1 MSVEVRELHDKGEI
15 YTFLGQDRYYAAY
28 AIGDLEP
35 GLFELS
41 TWHVSVQDGRKIA
54 LTLRF
59 RGLRPPALFAMG
71 ASESLAPL
79 LKEKSLPERVYLT
92 GRPEHLSPFQEAFSL
107 GPVVDM
113 LRMVLEPRD
122 FRPHDGR
129 VIRLSRRHL
138 SCLQRLYRGEGVFA
152 SYQLDSGV
160 YYGVEV
166 GGELVSVAGTHL
178 ISPSYQIAAVGN
190 IFTHPSHRGQGYA
203 TACTSAVVEELLSRP
218 LAIVLNVA
226 RSNDVAL
233 TLYKRLG
240 FRVYCPFIEAL
251 GVRKHRRMLP
261 KLAQS

>member
-1 MSVEVRELHDKGEI
+1 
-15 YTFLGQDRYYAAY
+15 
-28 AIGDLEP
+28 
-35 GLFELS
+35 
-41 TWHVSVQDGRKIA
+41 
-54 LTLRF
+54 
-59 RGLRPPALFAMG
+59 
-71 ASESLAPL
+71 
-79 LKEKSLPERVYLT
+79 
-92 GRPEHLSPFQEAFSL
+92 
-107 GPVVDM
+107 
-113 LRMVLEPRD
+113 MVLEPRD

-261 KLAQS
+261 KLVRS